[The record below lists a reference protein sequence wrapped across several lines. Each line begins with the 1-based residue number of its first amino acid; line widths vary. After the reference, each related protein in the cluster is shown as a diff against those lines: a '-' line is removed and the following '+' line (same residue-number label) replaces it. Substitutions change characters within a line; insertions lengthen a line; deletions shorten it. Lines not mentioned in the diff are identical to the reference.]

1 MKPDDVFL
9 AFCKRVDQLNTSVR
23 SSSAVRQSRK
33 EIVDGARQTAK
44 EWFRV
49 VRTDLLSSGIAE
61 DELSS
66 IDQMMQDLLRLA
78 QARSSSASY
87 LTLFRK
93 AKKELATIEVKRE
106 LAPTVTSASRAP
118 VETRPGEDR
127 IIQMLEELV
136 PSAALSYRQA
146 IRDLGQSD
154 RESFRGTANEFRSV
168 VWDVLDR
175 LAPDDEVAI
184 SPGFK
189 FEKGQDK
196 PTQKQKTRHI
206 LKSRL
211 GEKARRTPE
220 TTVELIEGHV
230 GSLARAVYDRTSIST
245 HIDTSRAET
254 MQLRMYV
261 ETLLAEL
268 LEIHFN

>member
-1 MKPDDVFL
+1 MPEDDFL
-9 AFCKRVDQLNTSVR
+9 AFCKRVDQLNSSIR
-23 SSSAVRQSRK
+23 SSSATRQSSK
-33 EIVDGARQTAK
+33 AVVDGTRQTVQ
-44 EWFRV
+44 EWFRP
-49 VRTDLLSSGIAE
+49 VRTVLLSAGISE

-78 QARSSSASY
+78 QVRSTTASYLALLRRVKKELSVVEVRREVASTVARTSSASIQI
-87 LTLFRK
+87 RSG
-93 AKKELATIEVKRE
+93 EV
-106 LAPTVTSASRAP
+106 
-118 VETRPGEDR
+118 R
-127 IIQMLEELV
+127 IIQMLDELV

-146 IRDLGQSD
+146 IRDLSQND

-175 LAPDDEVAI
+175 LAQDDAVTS

-189 FEKGQDK
+189 FEKGQTK
-196 PTQKQKTRHI
+196 PTQKQKARYI

-220 TTVELIEGHV
+220 TTLELIEEHV
-230 GSLARAVYDRTSIST
+230 GSLSRAIYDRTSIST
-245 HIDTSRAET
+245 HIATTRGET

-268 LEIHFN
+268 LEIHFD